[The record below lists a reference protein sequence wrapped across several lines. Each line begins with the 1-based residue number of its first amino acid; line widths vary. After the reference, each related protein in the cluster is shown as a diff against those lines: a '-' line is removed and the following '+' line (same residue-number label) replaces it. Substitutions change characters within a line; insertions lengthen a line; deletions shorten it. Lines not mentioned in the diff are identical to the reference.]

1 MHLDP
6 MHLDPRLV
14 RAAVIA
20 LAIVLLYG
28 SRLSTGKVRET
39 PEGLAFPIK
48 PLFAWSRAVALP
60 AYMLFFAYMLFVQ
73 RQVLPWWM
81 ALLFVA
87 AVALGVMQM
96 PGTIVLTPMAI
107 TQRFWLQ
114 PSKAIQYNEVVAIQG
129 MQGGRMTAVL
139 GDNRVKITHTS
150 NHCAAVEFRQEM
162 ERRTGKRVVT

>member
-1 MHLDP
+1 MHLDS
-6 MHLDPRLV
+6 RLI
-14 RAAVIA
+14 RAGAVA
-20 LAIVLLYG
+20 LVIVLLYG

-39 PEGLAFPIK
+39 PEGLVFRIK
-48 PLFAWSRAVALP
+48 PLFAWSRAIALP
-60 AYMLFFAYMLFVQ
+60 AYILFFAYMMFVQ

-87 AVALGVMQM
+87 AVAIGVMQM

-114 PSKAIQYNEVVAIQG
+114 PSKVIRYNEVVAIQE

-150 NHCAAVEFRQEM
+150 NHCAAVEFRQEL
-162 ERRTGKRVVT
+162 ERRTGKRVIV